1 MKKILLSL
9 ICLFGVIGCGVKNN
23 KLDLKK
29 VQQTLSSSEY
39 FSNHEVV
46 STDTISNR
54 YSIDISKFDETLML
68 SSTKYD
74 DASIVFIVHPN
85 NESTKKEFENF
96 IDSYNSQWV
105 GMNYFPEQKEL
116 VENALYTTYNGYLI
130 YIVSN
135 NNDAIINLIKNN

>member
-9 ICLFGVIGCGVKNN
+9 ICFLCVIGCGVKNN

-29 VQQTLSSSEY
+29 VEQTLSSSEY
-39 FSNHEVV
+39 FPNHEVV
-46 STDTISNR
+46 DTDTISNR
-54 YSIDISKFDETLML
+54 YSIDVSKFDETLML

-74 DASIVFIVHPN
+74 DASIVFIAHPS

-116 VENALYTTYNGYLI
+116 VENGLYTTYNGYLI
-130 YIVSN
+130 YIVSSD
-135 NNDAIINLIKNN
+135 NDKVLNMIKN

>member
-9 ICLFGVIGCGVKNN
+9 ICLFCVVGCGVKNN

-29 VQQTLSSSEY
+29 VQQALSSSEY

-74 DASIVFIVHPN
+74 DATIVFISHPS

-116 VENALYTTYNGYLI
+116 VENALYTTYNDYLI